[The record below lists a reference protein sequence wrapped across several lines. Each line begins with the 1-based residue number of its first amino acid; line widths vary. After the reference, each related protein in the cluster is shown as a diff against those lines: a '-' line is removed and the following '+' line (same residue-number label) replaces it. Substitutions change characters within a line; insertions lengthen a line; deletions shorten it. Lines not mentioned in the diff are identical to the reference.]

1 MSDYSPVYSG
11 GTLPFTMTASGA
23 VTGGTP
29 VVAVAASPGVVA
41 AAGATSAL
49 CIGVAAHDAAS
60 GARVSVWP
68 LANVIHEVAV
78 VAAGTVTAGD
88 GVVTG
93 ASATVQTA
101 PTSIA
106 TQAAAGTL
114 IGIALNTAT
123 APAKVRF
130 IGRF

>member
-1 MSDYSPVYSG
+1 MADYTPVFSG
-11 GTLPFTMTASGA
+11 GAKPLTLTASGA

-29 VVAVAASPGVVA
+29 VVAVAGSPGVVA

-49 CIGVAAHDAAS
+49 CVGVAAHDAAS
-60 GARVSVWP
+60 GAQVTVWP
-68 LANVIHEVAV
+68 LANVVHEVAV

-93 ASATVQTA
+93 ALATVQTA

-114 IGIALNTAT
+114 IGIALTTAT
-123 APAKVRF
+123 APNKVRF